1 MKNTQQIDFNAIA
14 AENAI
19 RNEKL
24 KTDYDPITGK
34 GCYGKRKATEFNG
47 KTYYLPAEML
57 KKHTI
62 SSLTSPEELELIRIR
77 YDFEF
82 WCARCVIIKDKVSA
96 RNINFTLNAPQRR
109 VLAMLED
116 MRTALMPIRLIML
129 KARQWGGST
138 LVQIYMSWIQIVQ
151 CSHWNSLI
159 CGHLKD
165 TSSAIKG
172 IYSRLLKE
180 YPAKLNYCDTAMAFR
195 PFEKS
200 RNVSEITGRECLVV
214 TGSAESQE
222 SIRGFDIAMAHL
234 TEVAFWKSTAHKSP
248 ESVVRAVCG
257 SIALLPLT
265 VIVME
270 STANGVGNFFH
281 TEWLRAKAGQSD
293 KRPVFVPWYEIEIYR
308 SPVTDIIALWQE
320 LDEYELTLWEKGLTL
335 EMIAWYHVKRKEYN
349 SHTQMMAEY
358 PTDDIEAFANTG
370 RCVFN
375 IADIERLRED
385 CFPPLWTGELEGKGR
400 EGRAA
405 MQDIG
410 FCEMPSGKLHIW
422 RKPATV
428 PPGKNNRYI
437 ITVDVGGISDNA
449 DFSVI
454 TVIDRLCPLGKPEI
468 VAQWRGHT
476 YHDLLAW
483 KAAQIARWYH
493 NGLLVIESNTLET
506 ELTEGDGSGYILDLV
521 NEVYS
526 NFYWREPSPSSPEKT
541 RHIGF
546 HTNRRTKEQVI
557 YSQMRILRDRLYIE
571 HDIQALDE
579 YSCYEKQPNGGYGAM
594 KGRHDDILMTRCI
607 GLYIAF
613 EETKKDSRR
622 KSVTALKR
630 Q

>member
-1 MKNTQQIDFNAIA
+1 MENTQKIDFNAIRT
-14 AENAI
+14 ENNRRKSA
-19 RNEKL
+19 L
-24 KTDYDPITGK
+24 TSDYDPITGK
-34 GCYGKRKATEFNG
+34 GCYGKRKAVSIQG
-47 KTYYLPAEML
+47 KTLYLPITML
-57 KKHTI
+57 NENHI
-62 SSLTSPEELELIRIR
+62 SQYTPQKEVESIRIR
-77 YDFEF
+77 YDFEY
-82 WCARCVIIKDKVSA
+82 WCARCVIIKDKTSA
-96 RNINFTLNAPQRR
+96 RNINFTLNSPQRR

-116 MRTALMPIRLIML
+116 MRTASKPIRLIML

-138 LVQIYMSWIQIVQ
+138 LIQIYMAWIQIIH

-180 YPAKLNYCDTAMAFR
+180 YPKVLNECDVPMTFH

-200 RNVSEITGRECLVV
+200 RNVSEITGRNCLVV
-214 TGSAESQE
+214 TSSAESQE

-234 TEVAFWKSTAHKSP
+234 TEVAFWRTTAQKSP
-248 ESVVRAVCG
+248 GNVVRAVCG

-293 KRPVFVPWYEIEIYR
+293 KVPVFVAWHEIEIYR
-308 SPVTDIIALWQE
+308 SHVDNIESLWKE
-320 LDEYELTLWEKGLTL
+320 LDDYELDLWNKGLTL
-335 EMIAWYHVKRKEYN
+335 EMIAWYHAKRKEYN

-358 PTDDIEAFANTG
+358 PTDDIEAFTNTG
-370 RCVFN
+370 KCVFN
-375 IADIERLRED
+375 IADIERLRNH
-385 CFPPLWTGELEGKGR
+385 CYPAPHIGEVEGDNR
-400 EGRAA
+400 EGVNA
-405 MQDIG
+405 MKNLKFVETPG
-410 FCEMPSGKLHIW
+410 GKLHVW
-422 RKPATV
+422 HMPDHYLQNK
-428 PPGKNNRYI
+428 KNRYI
-437 ITVDVGGISDNA
+437 ITVDIGGISDSA

-454 TVIDRLCPLGKPEI
+454 TVIDRHSHAGKPEI

-483 KAAQIARWYH
+483 KAAQIARWYC
-493 NGLLVIESNTLET
+493 NGLLVIESNTLES
-506 ELTEGDGSGYILDLV
+506 EFTEGDGSNYILDLV
-521 NEVYS
+521 NEVYT
-526 NFYWREPSPSSPEKT
+526 NFYWREPSPSAPEKSH
-541 RHIGF
+541 RIGF

-557 YSQMRILRDRLYIE
+557 YSQMRILRDNLYIE

-579 YSCYEKQPNGGYGAM
+579 YSCYEKQPNGSYGAM

-613 EETKKDSRR
+613 EENKKDLKRR
-622 KSVTALKR
+622 DTALLKR

>member
-1 MKNTQQIDFNAIA
+1 MENTQKIDFNAIRP
-14 AENAI
+14 ENNLRKSALI
-19 RNEKL
+19 S
-24 KTDYDPITGK
+24 DYDPITGK
-34 GCYGKRKATEFNG
+34 GCYGKRKAVSIQG
-47 KTYYLPAEML
+47 KTLYLPITML
-57 KKHTI
+57 NENHI
-62 SSLTSPEELELIRIR
+62 SQYTPREDVECIRIR

-82 WCARCVIIKDKVSA
+82 WCARCVTIKDKTSA

-109 VLAMLED
+109 VLALLED
-116 MRTALMPIRLIML
+116 MRTAGKPIRLIML

-138 LVQIYMSWIQIVQ
+138 LVQIYMAWIQIIH

-180 YPAKLNYCDTAMAFR
+180 YPKVLNECDAPMTFH

-200 RNVSEITGRECLVV
+200 RNVSEITGRNCLVV

-234 TEVAFWKSTAHKSP
+234 TEVAFWRTTAQKSP
-248 ESVVRAVCG
+248 ENVVRAVCG

-270 STANGVGNFFH
+270 STANGVGNYFH

-293 KRPVFVPWYEIEIYR
+293 KCPVFVAWHEIEIYR
-308 SPVTDIIALWQE
+308 SQVDDIEKLWKE
-320 LDEYELTLWEKGLTL
+320 LDDYELRLWEKGLTL
-335 EMIAWYHVKRKEYN
+335 EMIAWYHSKRKEYN

-370 RCVFN
+370 KCVFN
-375 IADIERLRED
+375 IADIERLRNNCYPAPFIGEVEGD
-385 CFPPLWTGELEGKGR
+385 CR
-400 EGRAA
+400 EGCTA
-405 MQDIG
+405 MRNLRFTETPG
-410 FCEMPSGKLHIW
+410 GKLHVW
-422 RKPATV
+422 RKPDLFLQNR
-428 PPGKNNRYI
+428 KNRYI
-437 ITVDVGGISDNA
+437 ITVDVGGISDSA
-449 DFSVI
+449 DYSVI
-454 TVIDRLCPLGKPEI
+454 TVIDRHSPDGKPEV

-483 KAAQIARWYH
+483 KAAQIARWYC
-493 NGLLVIESNTLET
+493 NGLLVIESNSLET
-506 ELTEGDGSGYILDLV
+506 EFTEGDGSNYILDIV

-526 NFYWREPSPSSPEKT
+526 NFYWREPSASAPEKSH
-541 RHIGF
+541 RIGF

-557 YSQMRILRDRLYIE
+557 YSQMRVLRDNLYTE
-571 HDIQALDE
+571 HDVMALDE
-579 YSCYEKQPNGGYGAM
+579 YSCYEKQSNGSYGAM

-607 GLYIAF
+607 GL
-613 EETKKDSRR
+613 
-622 KSVTALKR
+622 
-630 Q
+630 